1 MGRHP
6 DVNAGVRLGL
16 LTHLVL
22 RAGDGRPGR
31 AAGQMR
37 PRPGTCPAAGTGPD
51 AALPRGGSAGRDPR
65 HQPRPGLLHHRGD
78 RPGRV
83 PLPRRR
89 TPGVM
94 GRAVP
99 PAASPDPALAP
110 PRRTTATAGC
120 AATSARPPPAPRS
133 APPPSSA
140 NTTGGSPAVAEGQS
154 PGRRR
159 PLHPDHHLLLSDPPP
174 GTPTSASAT
183 TRHALTPTGRSA
195 TTSASSKPS
204 ASRSPLPKPPD
215 PYRSDQ
221 AQRRTRPGSAR
232 PAEMSYFRVSSLRI
246 RSIPSV
252 PEPPGMRICEQKF
265 YNTIK
270 KNSVRM

>member
-1 MGRHP
+1 MQLVKCGPGQEPARP
-6 DVNAGVRLGL
+6 PGPAPTPPCPVVARLAEIPGISPGLACSIIAEIGLDVSRFPAAA
-16 LTHLVL
+16 HLVSW
-22 RAGDGRPGR
+22 AGLC
-31 AAGQMR
+31 
-37 PRPGTCPAAGTGPD
+37 PR
-51 AALPRGGSAGRDPR
+51 
-65 HQPRPGLLHHRGD
+65 
-78 RPGRV
+78 
-83 PLPRRR
+83 
-89 TPGVM
+89 
-94 GRAVP
+94 
-99 PAASPDPALAP
+99 AASPDPALAP
-110 PRRTTATAGC
+110 PRRTTATAGY